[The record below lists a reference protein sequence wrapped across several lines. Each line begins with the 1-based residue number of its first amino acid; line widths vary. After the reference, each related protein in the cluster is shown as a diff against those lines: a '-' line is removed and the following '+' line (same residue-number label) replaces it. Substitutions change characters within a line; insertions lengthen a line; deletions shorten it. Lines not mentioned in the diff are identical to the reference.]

1 MISTY
6 KACLQ
11 LGRWVWVVNS
21 DSAFFAR
28 SYFPNF
34 SFTCCCC
41 CSRLSKNKK
50 QLQDNFT
57 VFINNTMTAHN
68 VRRTMF
74 KVTIFCLFLT
84 VFCEDLSAKEEE
96 VGAVAV
102 AVAVAMVEGSCEKE
116 SCSSAASTASTA
128 SVLSPPVP
136 KCRVFDPKTFG
147 PKNRT
152 ILYGEAKGR
161 IGNQLLGN
169 FIFILA
175 ILSLFFIYFCFFSN
189 KNYNDKQIDVKND
202 HCILCRDSNSQ
213 PSWSSFYCPM

>member
-1 MISTY
+1 MTQHFLRAVIFQNL
-6 KACLQ
+6 ALP
-11 LGRWVWVVNS
+11 VV
-21 DSAFFAR
+21 AVAAA
-28 SYFPNF
+28 
-34 SFTCCCC
+34 
-41 CSRLSKNKK
+41 LVKIKK

-102 AVAVAMVEGSCEKE
+102 AMVEGSCEKE
-116 SCSSAASTASTA
+116 SCSSAASAASTA

-175 ILSLFFIYFCFFSN
+175 ILSLFFIYFCFFF
-189 KNYNDKQIDVKND
+189 K
-202 HCILCRDSNSQ
+202 
-213 PSWSSFYCPM
+213 

>member
-1 MISTY
+1 M
-6 KACLQ
+6 
-11 LGRWVWVVNS
+11 NS

-28 SYFPNF
+28 SYFPKF

-116 SCSSAASTASTA
+116 SCSSAASTAS
-128 SVLSPPVP
+128 VLSPPVP

-189 KNYNDKQIDVKND
+189 KNYNVKTNR
-202 HCILCRDSNSQ
+202 CEK
-213 PSWSSFYCPM
+213 